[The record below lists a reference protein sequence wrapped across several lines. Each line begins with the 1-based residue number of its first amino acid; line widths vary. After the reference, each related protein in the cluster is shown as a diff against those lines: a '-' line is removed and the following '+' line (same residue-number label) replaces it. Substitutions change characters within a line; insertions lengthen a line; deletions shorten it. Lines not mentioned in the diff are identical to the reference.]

1 MAAALAERVGIKP
14 ELWTEFRLQSSLA
27 IPVIAT
33 FCLNFSL
40 QLISQITVGRLG
52 ASYLAAAA
60 LASMYCAA
68 FGFSILWG
76 CAAASD
82 TLCSQAFGAKNY
94 ARVGI
99 VSQRGFVIIACMC
112 IPVSI
117 GWWNAAPVFR
127 ALGQSEDV
135 VVLAV
140 PYVRVLMAALLPM
153 TGYEVGKRHL
163 QSLGI
168 MMPSVAIGALAI
180 CCNLVLSPALV
191 YGTRM
196 GFLGAPTATVTANW
210 LMCICQIVYF
220 RNHRAINSIL
230 RAVKG
235 WFARL
240 SRDALGGAAV
250 SGDTAAP
257 GSAAASADRI
267 ELGAAGDLSEV
278 DLREITP
285 RAPATHAAASGVS
298 VLPCTCGAA
307 GSHAPS
313 AAHRHGVTA
322 DGTDADV
329 ALAIESA
336 SWATPVGT
344 MLPAFAPPAG
354 AAAWSHQ
361 APTCPV
367 HGSGSSSSAYG
378 AAASGSSGAVSPD
391 ASIAQAVP
399 SKAAGTGTDTVIT
412 TAGAGSKGAAAQE
425 EKPMDVDDLI
435 DATLSAGFSLQ
446 HAFTLSGWKEYLA
459 LGAPSAALLFTEW
472 GAYESAAI
480 IAGICGT
487 DVLAAHTI
495 IATTA
500 SLSFMP
506 TLGFSVAAGIRI
518 GQLMGDKRVA
528 EARLAYHA
536 AMICDSIFVV
546 LNAIFILA
554 VHQSWAFVF
563 TNDETVAEEVAR
575 YIPLLALYSWTDS
588 WQCIT
593 CGVLRGLGKPALGAA
608 ANVLSWL
615 VIGLPSAYLLA
626 VTAGW
631 KLKGIWLAFCMA
643 VTVAYIFMAIALLMI
658 DWNKAAAIA
667 HARATQGQGTA
678 TPDAA
683 AVQAAGAAAA
693 ASAPDSW
700 NKHAAASASD
710 SWDKHAAPD
719 AAHGSTLSVAAAPAD
734 TAVSPSAA

>member
-1 MAAALAERVGIKP
+1 MAAALAQRVGIKA

-52 ASYLAAAA
+52 AASLAAAA
-60 LASMYCAA
+60 LGNMFCAA

-94 ARVGI
+94 PRVGI
-99 VSQRGFVIIACMC
+99 VSQRGFAIISCMC
-112 IPVSI
+112 LPVALV
-117 GWWNAAPVFR
+117 WWNAAPIFR
-127 ALGQSEDV
+127 ALGQSEEV

-140 PYVRVLMAALLPM
+140 PYVRVLLIGLLPM
-153 TGYEVGKRHL
+153 TAYEVGKRHL

-168 MMPSVAIGALAI
+168 MMPSVAIGAIAI
-180 CCNLVLSPALV
+180 ACNLVLSPSLV
-191 YGTRM
+191 YGTRL
-196 GFLGAPTATVTANW
+196 GFLGAPAATATANW
-210 LMCICQIVYF
+210 LMCICQTVYF
-220 RNHRAINSIL
+220 RNHRAINGIARS
-230 RAVKG
+230 VKAF
-235 WFARL
+235 FAGLMR
-240 SRDALGGAAV
+240 SARGGSAAGAAV
-250 SGDTAAP
+250 GAA
-257 GSAAASADRI
+257 GAAAVSADRI
-267 ELGAAGDLSEV
+267 ELGAASDLAEV

-285 RAPATHAAASGVS
+285 RAPAAVGGAAAGTVAGASAGGRGAAS
-298 VLPCTCGAA
+298 SCTCGGASLSGGAA
-307 GSHAPS
+307 PGAST
-313 AAHRHGVTA
+313 AHRHGLTA

-329 ALAIESA
+329 ALAIETA
-336 SWATPVGT
+336 SWAPPMGT
-344 MLPAFAPPAG
+344 VLPSFAPPAG
-354 AAAWSHQ
+354 GGGAGPAIGGWMQ
-361 APTCPV
+361 QPPTCPV
-367 HGSGSSSSAYG
+367 HGGSSSSSSSI
-378 AAASGSSGAVSPD
+378 SGGGSPD
-391 ASIAQAVP
+391 ASIAQALP
-399 SKAAGTGTDTVIT
+399 SKGSSQL
-412 TAGAGSKGAAAQE
+412 AGSPGTAEGQVAPAKE
-425 EKPMDVDDLI
+425 ERMDIDDLI
-435 DATLSAGFSLQ
+435 DATLSAGFSLK
-446 HAFTLSGWKEYLA
+446 HAFTLAGWREYLA

-518 GQLMGDKRVA
+518 GQLMGDRRVA
-528 EARLAYHA
+528 ESRLAYHA
-536 AMICDSIFVV
+536 AMICDTIFVV

-554 VHQSWAFVF
+554 VHQSWAYVF
-563 TNDETVAEEVAR
+563 TNDDEVADEVSR

-631 KLKGIWLAFCMA
+631 KLKGIWLAFIAA
-643 VTVAYIFMAIALLMI
+643 VTVAWVFMAVALLMI
-658 DWNKAAAIA
+658 DWSKAAEIA
-667 HARATQGQGTA
+667 HARATQGS
-678 TPDAA
+678 TPAA
-683 AVQAAGAAAA
+683 SVASVQDSGAAAEGETSKA
-693 ASAPDSW
+693 YAPSASAP
-700 NKHAAASASD
+700 
-710 SWDKHAAPD
+710 AAPTS
-719 AAHGSTLSVAAAPAD
+719 A
-734 TAVSPSAA
+734 PSAA